1 MGAGAEVFSGP
12 EFHNLLSQPF
22 TFETETDASKVG
34 DFKKVATLPRCIH
47 GKTKTVAKVSIFK
60 CTAKVPCKV
69 FLKMGFLPF
78 YSTGS
83 EEWTDRAELICVDR
97 SNVKVEFA
105 HNNLNMARKFS
116 AMPTNGGKSL

>member
-1 MGAGAEVFSGP
+1 MYKHIIQGP

-22 TFETETDASKVG
+22 TYETETDASRYG
-34 DFKKVATLPRCIH
+34 EFKKVATLPRCIH

-69 FLKMGFLPF
+69 YLKMGFLPS

-83 EEWTDRAELICVDR
+83 EEW
-97 SNVKVEFA
+97 
-105 HNNLNMARKFS
+105 
-116 AMPTNGGKSL
+116 